1 MYIKRSLQLYLSNF
15 ITALGFALLLIFVLP
30 LMQLP
35 LTFISSGSIFLNYDF
50 VKAPSI
56 TSLILIAVS
65 LIFLFF
71 YSVLISLI
79 IFAVRNDLSRV
90 KLNYYLKEKI
100 QKFSMKIFYF
110 YIFLGLTSVLLYAL
124 LTGIGTPQILIALL
138 LFIITSLLAFVP
150 QSIVIDET
158 GVNYA
163 MANNFEFIQKK
174 PSHLLFVIA
183 SGIVLTFMLVLV
195 EFFLD
200 STLLIGNFLSLL
212 IFMVFVIPFLEV
224 LKSKIYME
232 KFELVKHID
241 RFS

>member
-1 MYIKRSLQLYLSNF
+1 MLIKRSIQLYLSNF

-50 VKAPSI
+50 VNNPSFRSI
-56 TSLILIAVS
+56 LLIAVS
-65 LIFLFF
+65 LLFMFF
-71 YSVLISLI
+71 YSVLVSLM

-100 QKFSMKIFYF
+100 QKFSFKIFYF
-110 YIFLGLTSVLLYAL
+110 YIFLALMAVLLNAL
-124 LTGIGTPQILIALL
+124 LTGLGIPQTGIAAV
-138 LFIITSLLAFVP
+138 LFIITASLAFVP

-158 GVNYA
+158 SVNYA
-163 MANNFEFIQKK
+163 IANNLEFIQKK
-174 PSHLLFVIA
+174 PMQLLTVIA
-183 SGIVLTFMLVLV
+183 AGIAITLVLVLV

-200 STLLIGNFLSLL
+200 RTLLIGNFLSLL

-224 LKSKIYME
+224 MKSKLYMG

-241 RFS
+241 QFG